1 MEASPSSVLSFVM
14 YQRSSYMADG
24 PQFSS
29 VQFHFKIPLHTKK
42 LLKIQCNKLNDKL
55 QQGQKIDDKFY
66 IRVHR
71 ILYGGEFLKEEL
83 SQ

>member
-1 MEASPSSVLSFVM
+1 MVCSV
-14 YQRSSYMADG
+14 
-24 PQFSS
+24 QFSS